1 MGISSL
7 SIVCCT
13 RDRPEELAR
22 LIDLLC
28 RVRRPSGAFEL
39 LVIDDGNLPANT
51 QAMLAAKVRES
62 GIDWVYVNKSQRA
75 GLLRSRI
82 LAADLARHDWLLF
95 FDDDVEIEPDYIE
108 RFCRVA
114 GEVPNLA
121 GLGGVD
127 LLSAPLPAWRLF
139 WRIAAG
145 FEPIRLGQ
153 LSFSGFPTHMDR
165 ARAVNRPF
173 LSRRV
178 YGCNMGFRRT
188 ALAGLREL
196 PGFDGY
202 SLYED
207 AYLSFEAA
215 RHGVLLIDGGLKVRH
230 HHSPSARD
238 SSREV
243 GRMSVLNHLLL
254 MRLYG
259 GSRWRVLGVLY
270 STITLAGWS
279 MLTGFRRRSAL
290 KGRDFGF
297 VRGQISA
304 LGLLVASLWN
314 PG

>member
-1 MGISSL
+1 MGITSL
-7 SIVCCT
+7 SIACCT
-13 RDRPEELAR
+13 RDRPDELAR

-28 RVRRPSGAFEL
+28 RARRPSAALEL
-39 LVIDDGNLPANT
+39 LVIDDGNLPAAT
-51 QAMLAAKVRES
+51 LTMLAAKVRES
-62 GIDWVYVNKSQRA
+62 GFDWRYVSKSQRA

-82 LAADLARHDWLLF
+82 LAAHMALHDWLLF
-95 FDDDVEIEPDYIE
+95 FDDDVEIEPDYLE
-108 RFCRVA
+108 RFCQIA
-114 GEVPNLA
+114 GDVPDLA

-127 LLSAPLPAWRLF
+127 LLAPPLPAWRLF

-165 ARAVNRPF
+165 ARAANRPF

-178 YGCNMGFRRT
+178 YGCNMGFRRA

-196 PGFDGY
+196 PGFEGY

-215 RHGVLLIDGGLKVRH
+215 RHGALLIDGALKVRH
-230 HHSPSARD
+230 YHSPSARD

-259 GSRWRVLGVLY
+259 GSRWRALGVLY

-290 KGRDFGF
+290 EGRGFGF
-297 VRGQISA
+297 ARGQISA
-304 LGLLVASLWN
+304 LGNLIGSLWN